1 MKLKLLSFILTFT
14 ISISYAQLKPVTI
27 TFKNGEK
34 LRGIGKKKGYT
45 FKFKTDE
52 NSKVQEFEFSKLKS
66 VEIEFSYDQKG
77 IYKFFQVK
85 DNENFIAVEELVSGT
100 KAELYTTSATFNTV
114 GMGTG
119 MGMGGMGVGMG
130 MGGQSVTYYYIK
142 KPNEDRLTEL
152 GAYSPLTNDLKGRV
166 KTYFS
171 DCKILIDKLENREF
185 KVREGL
191 EDIVKFYNKNCE

>member
-34 LRGIGKKKGYT
+34 LSGIGKKKGYT

-52 NSKVQEFEFSKLKS
+52 NSKAQEFEFSKLKS

-85 DNENFIAVEELVSGT
+85 DSENFIAVEELVSGT
-100 KAELYTTSATFNTV
+100 KAELYTTSATFNFG

-119 MGMGGMGVGMG
+119 MGGMGMGVGS
-130 MGGQSVTYYYIK
+130 QSVTYYYIK

>member
-1 MKLKLLSFILTFT
+1 MKLKLLSLILTFT

-85 DNENFIAVEELVSGT
+85 DSENFIAVEELVSGT
-100 KAELYTTSATFNTV
+100 KAELYTTSDTFNIG

-119 MGMGGMGVGMG
+119 MGGMGS
-130 MGGQSVTYYYIK
+130 QPVTFYYIK